1 MVPSSIIWW
10 MCWWIWI
17 SISLSSYVDSNMVST
32 WYYLLVNLY
41 LHLCFLTR
49 STVEKLEVPTTIQ
62 TMKFGEAF
70 CHSTAMDNVTRVV
83 GPPRVYGLKG
93 DEGSFVCIMRA
104 AVGWDI
110 FDNPSLMD
118 GGTNICI
125 TGILGLLVDVIS
137 IPPSPILVANTSGS
151 LLLDDC
157 CTKWGLI
164 WLTLSE
170 GSVYY
175 QPCYYC

>member
-1 MVPSSIIWW
+1 
-10 MCWWIWI
+10 
-17 SISLSSYVDSNMVST
+17 
-32 WYYLLVNLY
+32 
-41 LHLCFLTR
+41 
-49 STVEKLEVPTTIQ
+49 
-62 TMKFGEAF
+62 
-70 CHSTAMDNVTRVV
+70 
-83 GPPRVYGLKG
+83 
-93 DEGSFVCIMRA
+93 MRA

-157 CTKWGLI
+157 CTKWGLVP
-164 WLTLSE
+164 LTLSD

-175 QPCYYC
+175 QPCYYCKNATKMIISLEVILAASDTLVHWTQEGHKRDAPGSIWFTSDNGLYSITLELENKMGSITVPLMSLLWIMILSSIPLW